1 MSDCVFEPCASR
13 LRTLLGVS
21 DNEFVAEPEDPC
33 GTGVLVLSGSSG
45 ALEFERARLLATH
58 GATAV
63 ALRWFGGIGQQPGP
77 WEVPL
82 ETFMDA
88 LSRLAPRVDR
98 LALVGSSFGA
108 EAALLTAVLDG
119 RVTAVVAV
127 APSPVVWAGVT
138 DRGRVTSH
146 WTWGGEV
153 VPFVPFDDGWRPDR
167 DPPAFRRLY
176 ERSLETYADR
186 VPAATIPVER
196 SRAELVLIGGED
208 DQVWPGAEFARRVA
222 MRRLPDGPRTT
233 VVTHPDAGHRVVL
246 PGERPV
252 SRGQRMARGGTP
264 ETDAALGVQAW
275 PAIIRALRL
284 RSAPST
290 ATPIARRRTKR
301 PRR

>member
-1 MSDCVFEPCASR
+1 
-13 LRTLLGVS
+13 VS
-21 DNEFVAEPEDPC
+21 DDEFLLEPDDPC

-45 ALEFERARLLATH
+45 ALELERAGLFAAH
-58 GATAV
+58 GATAL
-63 ALRWFGGIGQQPGP
+63 ALRWFGGVGQPAGP
-77 WEVPL
+77 WEVPV
-82 ETFMDA
+82 ETFTDA

-98 LALVGSSFGA
+98 LALVGTSFGA
-108 EAALLTAVLDG
+108 EAALLTAVVDA

-138 DRGRVTSH
+138 DQGRVTSH

-153 VPFVPFDDGWRPDR
+153 VPFVPFDDAWRPDT

-196 SRAELVLIGGED
+196 ARAELVLIGGED

-222 MRRLPDGPRTT
+222 TRRLPDGPRTT

-246 PGERPV
+246 PGERQV
-252 SRGQRMARGGTP
+252 LRGQRMARGGTP
-264 ETDAALGVQAW
+264 EADAALGAQAW
-275 PAIIRALRL
+275 PAIVRALRL
-284 RSAPST
+284 GSPQ
-290 ATPIARRRTKR
+290 ATVREIAGGE
-301 PRR
+301 